1 MIFPLIETGTAS
13 GGGAGLAVALVLGVA
28 FGFALERAGL
38 GSARKLVGQF
48 YGRDFT
54 VLKVM
59 FSAIV
64 TAALGLFWLSRLGLM
79 DASRVYVPPT
89 YLLPQAVGGAVFGVG
104 LVAAGL
110 CPGTSCVAAATG
122 RRDGLAVVGGMLL
135 GVLLFAEAFP
145 LLADFYDSTPRGTL
159 TCPTLR
165 HVSPAVAT
173 AALVAMALG
182 MFAGADRWERRTGA
196 GGGS

>member
-1 MIFPLIETGTAS
+1 MIFPLIDAEAGS
-13 GGGAGLAVALVLGVA
+13 GGAALAVALALGVA

-38 GSARKLVGQF
+38 GSARKLAGQF
-48 YGRDFT
+48 YGRDLT

-64 TAALGLFWLSRLGLM
+64 TAALGLFWLGRLGLL
-79 DASRVYVPPT
+79 DASRVYVPQT
-89 YLLPQAVGGAVFGVG
+89 WLLPQAVGGAVFGVG

-122 RRDGLAVVGGMLL
+122 RRDGLAVVGGMLA

-145 LLADFYDSTPRGTL
+145 LLARFYDSTPRGTL
-159 TCPTLR
+159 TFPNLL
-165 HVSPAVAT
+165 HLPPAVAT

-182 MFAGADRWERRTGA
+182 AFAAAERWERRAHA
-196 GGGS
+196 GGAS

>member
-1 MIFPLIETGTAS
+1 MIFPLIETETAS
-13 GGGAGLAVALVLGVA
+13 GGGAGLGVALVLGVA

-38 GSARKLVGQF
+38 GSARKLAGQF
-48 YGRDFT
+48 YGRDLT

-64 TAALGLFWLSRLGLM
+64 TAALGVFWLSRLGLL

-89 YLLPQAVGGAVFGVG
+89 WLLPQAVGGAVFGAG

-110 CPGTSCVAAATG
+110 CPGTACVAAATG

-145 LLADFYDSTPRGTL
+145 LLAAFYDSTPRGTL
-159 TCPTLR
+159 TFPALL
-165 HVSPAVAT
+165 HLSPALAT

-182 MFAGADRWERRTGA
+182 AFAAAERWERRVRV

>member
-1 MIFPLIETGTAS
+1 MIFPLIETETTA
-13 GGGAGLAVALVLGVA
+13 GGGAGLGVALVLGVA

-48 YGRDFT
+48 YGRDLT

-64 TAALGLFWLSRLGLM
+64 TAALGLFWLSRLGLL

-89 YLLPQAVGGAVFGVG
+89 YLLPQAVGGAVFGIG

-145 LLADFYDSTPRGTL
+145 LFAGFYDSTPRGTL
-159 TCPTLR
+159 TFPTLL

-173 AALVAMALG
+173 AALVAMALAA
-182 MFAGADRWERRTGA
+182 FAGAERLERHVNR

>member
-1 MIFPLIETGTAS
+1 MIFPLIETEAGT
-13 GGGAGLAVALVLGVA
+13 GGAALGVALALGVA

-38 GSARKLVGQF
+38 GSARKLAGQF
-48 YGRDFT
+48 YGRDLT

-64 TAALGLFWLSRLGLM
+64 TAALGVFWLSRLGLL

-89 YLLPQAVGGAVFGVG
+89 YLLPQAVGGAVFGIG

-122 RRDGLAVVGGMLL
+122 RRDGLAVVGGMLA
-135 GVLLFAEAFP
+135 GVLLFAVAFP
-145 LLADFYDSTPRGTL
+145 LIAGFYDSTPRGTL
-159 TCPTLR
+159 TFPDLL

-182 MFAGADRWERRTGA
+182 MFAGAERWERRAGA

>member
-1 MIFPLIETGTAS
+1 MILPLIPAEAGSSAS
-13 GGGAGLAVALVLGVA
+13 GLGVALALGVA

-38 GSARKLVGQF
+38 GSARKLAGQF
-48 YGRDFT
+48 YGRDLT

-64 TAALGLFWLSRLGLM
+64 TAALGVFWLSRLGLL
-79 DASRVYVPPT
+79 DASEVFVPPT

-122 RRDGLAVVGGMLL
+122 RRDGVAVVGGMLA

-145 LLADFYDSTPRGTL
+145 LLAGFYDSTPRGTL
-159 TCPTLR
+159 TFPALL
-165 HVSPAVAT
+165 HVSPAVMT

-182 MFAGADRWERRTGA
+182 MFAVAERWERRADA

>member
-1 MIFPLIETGTAS
+1 MILPLIGVDAETGR
-13 GGGAGLAVALVLGVA
+13 AGLGVALALGVA
-28 FGFALERAGL
+28 FGFGLERAGL
-38 GSARKLVGQF
+38 GSARKLSGQF
-48 YGRDFT
+48 YGRDLT

-64 TAALGLFWLSRLGLM
+64 TAALGIFWLTRLGLL
-79 DASRVYVPPT
+79 DTAQVYVPPT
-89 YLLPQAVGGAVFGVG
+89 YLLPQAIGGAVFGIG

-122 RRDGLAVVGGMLL
+122 RGDGLAAVGGMLA
-135 GVLLFAEAFP
+135 GVLLFAAAFP
-145 LLADFYDSTPRGTL
+145 LVAGFYDSTPRGTL
-159 TCPTLR
+159 TFPMLL

-182 MFAGADRWERRTGA
+182 AFVAAERWESRPRA